1 MHICFLKSNVFEYC
15 YDTLTFYVQL
25 EIGLYIMSPILQ
37 SFNRFNLW
45 IQYKKKKG
53 KTKEKVTEVLIQL
66 SQ

>member
-1 MHICFLKSNVFEYC
+1 M
-15 YDTLTFYVQL
+15 FYVQV